1 MQSDTDWVRKAEDK
15 ALLQDIP
22 GPNVLHPSD
31 IKVNDSCSAQDADKS
46 CVGISVSVCLCL

>member
-15 ALLQDIP
+15 APLQDIP
-22 GPNVLHPSD
+22 GRDVLHPSD
-31 IKVNDSCSAQDADKS
+31 MKVNDSCSAQDADKS

>member
-31 IKVNDSCSAQDADKS
+31 IKVKDSCSPQDADKS
-46 CVGISVSVCLCL
+46 GVGISVSVCLCL